1 MSKSLLPLIILDHEG
16 ARWYVAEGDPS
27 AESCKELTSAGYR
40 SIVLPRSA
48 IVRDIYPSP
57 HDLDVPLLRL
67 QKAWKST
74 GDEDLREEY
83 VRLVRMRD
91 CLITLEEAKDRIFKE
106 IAEMEPVIQ

>member
-1 MSKSLLPLIILDHEG
+1 MGKSSLPLIILDHEG
-16 ARWYVAEGDPS
+16 ARWYVAEGDPA
-27 AESCKELTSAGYR
+27 AESCKALITAGYG

-48 IVRDIYPSP
+48 IVRQIYPSP

-83 VRLVRMRD
+83 VRLIRMRD
-91 CLITLEEAKDRIFKE
+91 CLITLEEKR
-106 IAEMEPVIQ
+106 